1 MIIRSITL
9 NNYRLYEGINM
20 IKFSLDKEKNIHLIC
35 GENGFGKTT
44 FLHSLLWCL
53 YGRFVGDIP
62 ASGQDANAN
71 YNALLLSNLNVNAA
85 KRYQAKIT
93 AEIIATIKKHGYTNE
108 LENIKKDSVYS
119 VAIRFE
125 ELAIPAIPCRV
136 IEVIRS
142 YDSILQKEQ
151 VEIMI
156 DGVHNELTEEI
167 GPEVF
172 INDFILNKDIA
183 RLFFFDSEEIVELA
197 ETGTIAERRRLSYA
211 YEEVLGI
218 RKYEELKSNLES
230 LRLRYRK
237 KSRDIGLRHEL
248 EKLLSQKEVV
258 DKDVKKIEIQIQD
271 LNNKLVTL
279 REEDSQLQSDLSR
292 EGSSVKSEEMNRIK
306 NLIETCKKNDVEM
319 KGKLKHFIDYAPFA
333 IAGNVFAQAY
343 ELVKADHDTIISNNV
358 SIAQNHVLDSLSK
371 ELLAMLASLPIE
383 KKSKDDATKKLDAIV
398 AKYRGE
404 KSDHEPQI
412 ILSDDDYAE
421 IEAVYNSITTTYRI
435 EFETLAENYRKN
447 KVMLERNS
455 RRLSNMHIKESDE
468 VIKQLRSKKN
478 DTEKAIRETDDAIRK
493 LHEKTGESNL
503 KLSTLEKQIKDLNK
517 RVSVDDADEKKD
529 VLANQL
535 ISELDSFLSSL
546 KQNKKSSLERRIKT
560 TLNSLMH
567 KEDFI
572 GRVEVTIDADA
583 MDILLFT
590 PEGDEIDKEKLSKG
604 EKQLYATSLLKS
616 LVDESNIKFPV
627 FIDSPLQKFDK
638 SHSSK
643 IITEFYPS
651 ISEQVVLF
659 PLLHKELTK
668 PEMDMMLPFVGSAT
682 LITNDTT
689 RSGFK
694 AAKAEHLFDD
704 YNY

>member
-1 MIIRSITL
+1 MNT
-9 NNYRLYEGINM
+9 
-20 IKFSLDKEKNIHLIC
+20 IKFTLDEEKNIHLIC

-53 YGRFVGDIP
+53 YGRFVGDVP

-71 YNALLLSNLNVNAA
+71 YNALLQSNLNINAA
-85 KRYQAKIT
+85 KRYQANLT
-93 AEIIATIKKHGYTNE
+93 PEIAALVKKHGYTNE
-108 LENIKKDSVYS
+108 LDEIKKDSVYS
-119 VAIRFE
+119 VTICFA
-125 ELAIPAIPCRV
+125 ELAIPGIPCRV

-156 DGVHNELTEEI
+156 DGVQNELTEEI
-167 GPEVF
+167 GPDVF

-183 RLFFFDSEEIVELA
+183 RLFFFDSEEVVELA
-197 ETGTIAERRRLSYA
+197 ETGTIADRRRLSRA

-218 RKYEELKSNLES
+218 RKYEDLKSNLES

-237 KSRDIGLRHEL
+237 KSRDIGLRQEL
-248 EKLLSQKEVV
+248 EKLLAQKEEA
-258 DKDVKKIEIQIQD
+258 DKEAAEIENQIQEF
-271 LNNKLVTL
+271 NNKLTAL
-279 REEDSQLQSDLSR
+279 REDDTQLQAELSR
-292 EGSSVKSEEMNRIK
+292 EGSSVKSEEMNSVK
-306 NLIETCKKNDVEM
+306 VNIETCKKNDVEM
-319 KGKLKHFIDYAPFA
+319 KGKLKQFIDYAPFA
-333 IAGNVFAQAY
+333 IAGNVFAQAF
-343 ELVKADHDTIISNNV
+343 ELAKADHDTISSNNA

-371 ELLAMLASLPIE
+371 ELLAILTSLPIE
-383 KKSKDDATKKLDAIV
+383 KNSKEDAIKKLDSIV

-404 KSDHEPQI
+404 KSDREPQMTF
-412 ILSDDDYAE
+412 SDDDFEE

-435 EFETLAENYRKN
+435 EFETLADNYRKN
-447 KVMLERNS
+447 KVMMERNS
-455 RRLSNMHIKESDE
+455 RRLSNMHSKESDE
-468 VIKQLRSKKN
+468 VIRQLRSKKN
-478 DTEKAIRETDDAIRK
+478 DTEKAILETDEAIRK

-503 KLSTLEKQIKDLNK
+503 KLATLEKKIKDLSK
-517 RVSVDDADEKKD
+517 LVSVDDADEKKD
-529 VLANQL
+529 ALANQL
-535 ISELDSFLSSL
+535 IGELDTFLLSI
-546 KQNKKSSLERRIKT
+546 KQSKKSSLERRIKT

-572 GRVEVTIDADA
+572 GHVEVTIDADA
-583 MDILLFT
+583 MDILLFS
-590 PEGDEIDKEKLSKG
+590 PEGDEINKDKLSKG

-616 LVDESNIKFPV
+616 LVDESGIMFPV

-643 IITEFYPS
+643 VITEFYPS

-668 PEMDMMLPFVGSAT
+668 PEMNIMLPFVGSVT

>member
-9 NNYRLYEGINM
+9 NNYRLYEGINT
-20 IKFSLDKEKNIHLIC
+20 IKFSLDDEKNIYLIC

-62 ASGQDANAN
+62 ASGQDTNAN
-71 YNALLLSNLNVNAA
+71 YNSLLLSNLNVNAA
-85 KRYQAKIT
+85 KRYQAKVT
-93 AEIIATIKKHGYTNE
+93 SEIIAIIKKHGYTNE
-108 LENIKKDSVYS
+108 LENIKNDSVYS

-197 ETGTIAERRRLSYA
+197 ETGTIADRRRLSHA

-248 EKLLSQKEVV
+248 EKLLSQKEGV
-258 DKDVKKIEIQIQD
+258 DKDVKKIEILIQD

-306 NLIETCKKNDVEM
+306 NLIETCKKNDADM
-319 KGKLKHFIDYAPFA
+319 KGKLKLFIDYAPFA
-333 IAGNVFAQAY
+333 IAGNIFVQAF
-343 ELVKADHDTIISNNV
+343 ELAKADHDTIRSNNAF
-358 SIAQNHVLDSLSK
+358 IAQNQVLDSLSE
-371 ELLAMLASLPIE
+371 ELLNMITSLPVN
-383 KKSKDDATKKLDAIV
+383 KHSKEDATKELERIV

-404 KSDHEPQI
+404 KSNRDPQMV
-412 ILSDDDYAE
+412 LSDDDFSE
-421 IEAVYNSITTTYRI
+421 IEAVYNSITSTYRV

-447 KVMLERNS
+447 KIMLERNS
-455 RRLSNMHIKESDE
+455 RRLSNMHSKENDE
-468 VIKQLRSKKN
+468 VVKRLRTKKN
-478 DTEKAIRETDDAIRK
+478 ETEKAIQETDDAIRK

-503 KLSTLEKQIKDLNK
+503 KLTTLDKQIKDLSK

-529 VLANQL
+529 KLANQL
-535 ISELDSFLSSL
+535 IGELDTFLYSL
-546 KQNKKSSLERRIKT
+546 KQNKKSSLERRIRA

-572 GRVEVTIDADA
+572 GRVDVAFDADT

-590 PEGDEIDKEKLSKG
+590 PDGDEIDKDKLSKG

-616 LVDESNIKFPV
+616 LVDESGIKFPV

-643 IITEFYPS
+643 IITEFYPT

-694 AAKAEHLFDD
+694 KIEAGHLFDD
-704 YNY
+704 YNN

>member
-9 NNYRLYEGINM
+9 NNYRLYEGINT
-20 IKFSLDKEKNIHLIC
+20 IKFSLDDKKNIHLIC

-62 ASGQDANAN
+62 ASGQDTNAN
-71 YNALLLSNLNVNAA
+71 YNALLQSNLNINAA
-85 KRYQAKIT
+85 KRYQTKIT
-93 AEIIATIKKHGYTNE
+93 SEIIAIIKKHGYTNE

-197 ETGTIAERRRLSYA
+197 ETGTIVERRRLSYA

-258 DKDVKKIEIQIQD
+258 DKDVKEIEMRIQD

-292 EGSSVKSEEMNRIK
+292 EGSSVKTEEVNRIK
-306 NLIETCKKNDVEM
+306 TLIETCKKKDADM
-319 KGKLKHFIDYAPFA
+319 KGKLKLFIDYAPFA
-333 IAGNVFAQAY
+333 IAGNIFVQAFELAQ
-343 ELVKADHDTIISNNV
+343 ADHDTIRSNNAF
-358 SIAQNHVLDSLSK
+358 IAQNQVLDSLSE
-371 ELLAMLASLPIE
+371 ELLNMIISLPVN
-383 KKSKDDATKKLDAIV
+383 KNSKEDATKKIECIV

-404 KSDHEPQI
+404 KSDREPQMV
-412 ILSDDDYAE
+412 LSDDDFAE
-421 IEAVYNSITTTYRI
+421 IEAVYNSITSTYRV

-447 KVMLERNS
+447 KIMLERNS
-455 RRLSNMHIKESDE
+455 RRL
-468 VIKQLRSKKN
+468 
-478 DTEKAIRETDDAIRK
+478 
-493 LHEKTGESNL
+493 
-503 KLSTLEKQIKDLNK
+503 
-517 RVSVDDADEKKD
+517 
-529 VLANQL
+529 
-535 ISELDSFLSSL
+535 
-546 KQNKKSSLERRIKT
+546 
-560 TLNSLMH
+560 
-567 KEDFI
+567 
-572 GRVEVTIDADA
+572 
-583 MDILLFT
+583 
-590 PEGDEIDKEKLSKG
+590 
-604 EKQLYATSLLKS
+604 
-616 LVDESNIKFPV
+616 
-627 FIDSPLQKFDK
+627 
-638 SHSSK
+638 
-643 IITEFYPS
+643 
-651 ISEQVVLF
+651 
-659 PLLHKELTK
+659 
-668 PEMDMMLPFVGSAT
+668 
-682 LITNDTT
+682 
-689 RSGFK
+689 
-694 AAKAEHLFDD
+694 
-704 YNY
+704 

>member
-1 MIIRSITL
+1 MIIQSVAL
-9 NNYRLYEGINM
+9 NNYCLYEGVNV
-20 IKFSLDKEKNIHLIC
+20 IKFNFDEKKNVHLIC

-53 YGRFVGDIP
+53 YGRFVGDVL

-71 YNALLLSNLNVNAA
+71 YNALLQSNLNTNAA
-85 KRYQAKIT
+85 KRYQASLTPEIT
-93 AEIIATIKKHGYTNE
+93 ALIKKHGYTNE
-108 LENIKKDSVYS
+108 LESIKKDSVYS
-119 VAIRFE
+119 VAIRFA

-136 IEVIRS
+136 IDVIRS
-142 YDSILQKEQ
+142 YDSILKREQ

-156 DGVHNELTEEI
+156 DGVRNELTEEI
-167 GPEVF
+167 GSDVF

-183 RLFFFDSEEIVELA
+183 RLFFFDSEEVVDLA
-197 ETGTIAERRRLSYA
+197 ETSTVSDRRKLSHA

-218 RKYEELKSNLES
+218 RKYEDLKSNLES

-248 EKLLSQKEVV
+248 EKFLLQKEEA
-258 DKDVKKIEIQIQD
+258 DKEAVGIESQILG
-271 LNNKLVTL
+271 LNDKLATL
-279 REEDSQLQSDLSR
+279 REEDTQLQTELSR
-292 EGSSVKSEEMNRIK
+292 EGSNVKSEEMNRVKVI
-306 NLIETCKKNDVEM
+306 IETCKKNDVEM

-333 IAGNVFAQAY
+333 IAGNVFTRAY
-343 ELVKADHDTIISNNV
+343 ELAKADHDTISNNNA

-371 ELLAMLASLPIE
+371 ELLAILSSLPIE
-383 KKSKDDATKKLDAIV
+383 KKSKDVATKKLNGIV
-398 AKYRGE
+398 ARYRSE
-404 KSDHEPQI
+404 KSYREPQMV
-412 ILSDDDYAE
+412 LSDDDFAE

-455 RRLSNMHIKESDE
+455 RRLSNMHSKESDE
-468 VIKQLRSKKN
+468 VIKQLRTKKN
-478 DTEKAIRETDDAIRK
+478 EIEKIIQETDDAIRK

-503 KLSTLEKQIKDLNK
+503 KLATLEKQIKDLSK

-529 VLANQL
+529 ALANQL
-535 ISELDSFLSSL
+535 IGELDTFLSSL
-546 KQNKKSSLERRIKT
+546 KQNKKSSLERRLKT
-560 TLNSLMH
+560 TLNSFMH

-572 GRVEVTIDADA
+572 GHVEVTIDADA

-616 LVDESNIKFPV
+616 LVDESGIKFPV

-668 PEMDMMLPFVGSAT
+668 PELDMMLPFVGSAT

-694 AAKAEHLFDD
+694 VVEAEHLFNDN
-704 YNY
+704 NY

>member
-1 MIIRSITL
+1 MIIQSITL
-9 NNYRLYEGINM
+9 NNYRLYEGVNT
-20 IKFSLDKEKNIHLIC
+20 IKFALNEKKNVHLVC

-44 FLHSLLWCL
+44 LLHSLLWCL
-53 YGRFVGDIP
+53 YGRFVGDVP
-62 ASGQDANAN
+62 ASGQDANVN
-71 YNALLLSNLNVNAA
+71 YNALLQSNLNINAA
-85 KRYQAKIT
+85 KRYQASLTPETT
-93 AEIIATIKKHGYTNE
+93 ALIKKHGYTNE
-108 LENIKKDSVYS
+108 FEEIKKDSVYS
-119 VAIRFE
+119 VTIRFS
-125 ELAIPAIPCRV
+125 ELAIPSIPCRV
-136 IEVIRS
+136 IDVIRS

-156 DGVHNELTEEI
+156 DGVRNELTEEI
-167 GPEVF
+167 GPDVF

-183 RLFFFDSEEIVELA
+183 RLFFFDSEEVVELA
-197 ETGTIAERRRLSYA
+197 ETGTIADRRRLSRA

-218 RKYEELKSNLES
+218 SKYEDLKSNLES

-248 EKLLSQKEVV
+248 EKLLAQKEDA
-258 DKDVKKIEIQIQD
+258 DKEATEIEEQIQKIND
-271 LNNKLVTL
+271 KLSTL
-279 REEDSQLQSDLSR
+279 RQKDTSLQAKLSR
-292 EGSSVKSEEMNRIK
+292 EGSSVKSEEMNRVKVI
-306 NLIETCKKNDVEM
+306 IETCKKNDVEM
-319 KGKLKHFIDYAPFA
+319 KGKLKQFIDYAPFA
-333 IAGNVFAQAY
+333 IAGNVFARAY
-343 ELVKADHDTIISNNV
+343 ELAKADHDTISSNNV

-404 KSDHEPQI
+404 KSDREPQM
-412 ILSDDDYAE
+412 ILSDDDFAE

-455 RRLSNMHIKESDE
+455 RRLSNIYSKESDE

-478 DTEKAIRETDDAIRK
+478 DTEKAIQETDDAIRK

-503 KLSTLEKQIKDLNK
+503 KLATLEKQIKDLSK

-529 VLANQL
+529 VLASQL
-535 ISELDSFLSSL
+535 IGELDTFLSSL

-560 TLNSLMH
+560 ALNSLMH

-590 PEGDEIDKEKLSKG
+590 PEGDEIDKDKLSKG

-668 PEMDMMLPFVGSAT
+668 SEMDMMLPFVGSTT

-689 RSGFK
+689 RSEFK

>member
-9 NNYRLYEGINM
+9 NNYRLYEGINT
-20 IKFSLDKEKNIHLIC
+20 IKFSLDDKKNIHLIC

-62 ASGQDANAN
+62 ASGQDTNAN
-71 YNALLLSNLNVNAA
+71 YNALLQSNLNINAA
-85 KRYQAKIT
+85 KRYQTKIT
-93 AEIIATIKKHGYTNE
+93 SEIIAIIKKHGYTNE

-119 VAIRFE
+119 VVIRFE

-197 ETGTIAERRRLSYA
+197 ETGTIVERRRLSYA

-258 DKDVKKIEIQIQD
+258 DKDVKEIEMRIQD

-292 EGSSVKSEEMNRIK
+292 EGSSVKTEEVNRIK
-306 NLIETCKKNDVEM
+306 TLIETCKKKDADM
-319 KGKLKHFIDYAPFA
+319 KGKLKLFIDYAPFA
-333 IAGNVFAQAY
+333 IAGNIFVQAFELAQ
-343 ELVKADHDTIISNNV
+343 ADHDTIRSNNAF
-358 SIAQNHVLDSLSK
+358 IAQNQVLDSLSE
-371 ELLAMLASLPIE
+371 ELLNMIISLPVN
-383 KKSKDDATKKLDAIV
+383 KNSKEDATKKIECIV

-404 KSDHEPQI
+404 KSDREPQMV
-412 ILSDDDYAE
+412 LSDDDFAE
-421 IEAVYNSITTTYRI
+421 IEAVYNSITSTYRV

-447 KVMLERNS
+447 KIMLERNS
-455 RRLSNMHIKESDE
+455 RRLSNIHSKESDE
-468 VIKQLRSKKN
+468 VIKRLRTKKN
-478 DTEKAIRETDDAIRK
+478 EIEKAIQETDDAIRK

-503 KLSTLEKQIKDLNK
+503 KLATFDKQIKELSK
-517 RVSVDDADEKKD
+517 KVSVDDADEKKD
-529 VLANQL
+529 KLANQL
-535 ISELDSFLSSL
+535 IGELDTFLYSL
-546 KQNKKSSLERRIKT
+546 KQNKKSSLERRIKA

-572 GRVEVTIDADA
+572 GRVDVAFDADT

-590 PEGDEIDKEKLSKG
+590 PDEDEIDKDKLSKG

-616 LVDESNIKFPV
+616 LVDESGIKFPV

-643 IITEFYPS
+643 IITEFYPA

-668 PEMDMMLPFVGSAT
+668 PEMDMMLPFVASAT
-682 LITNDTT
+682 LITNNTT

-694 AAKAEHLFDD
+694 KIAEEHLFDD

>member
-1 MIIRSITL
+1 
-9 NNYRLYEGINM
+9 
-20 IKFSLDKEKNIHLIC
+20 
-35 GENGFGKTT
+35 
-44 FLHSLLWCL
+44 
-53 YGRFVGDIP
+53 
-62 ASGQDANAN
+62 
-71 YNALLLSNLNVNAA
+71 
-85 KRYQAKIT
+85 
-93 AEIIATIKKHGYTNE
+93 
-108 LENIKKDSVYS
+108 
-119 VAIRFE
+119 
-125 ELAIPAIPCRV
+125 
-136 IEVIRS
+136 
-142 YDSILQKEQ
+142 
-151 VEIMI
+151 
-156 DGVHNELTEEI
+156 
-167 GPEVF
+167 
-172 INDFILNKDIA
+172 
-183 RLFFFDSEEIVELA
+183 
-197 ETGTIAERRRLSYA
+197 
-211 YEEVLGI
+211 
-218 RKYEELKSNLES
+218 
-230 LRLRYRK
+230 
-237 KSRDIGLRHEL
+237 
-248 EKLLSQKEVV
+248 
-258 DKDVKKIEIQIQD
+258 
-271 LNNKLVTL
+271 
-279 REEDSQLQSDLSR
+279 
-292 EGSSVKSEEMNRIK
+292 
-306 NLIETCKKNDVEM
+306 M
-319 KGKLKHFIDYAPFA
+319 KGKLKQFIDYAPFA

-343 ELVKADHDTIISNNV
+343 ELAKADHDTISSNNA

-371 ELLAMLASLPIE
+371 ELLAMLETLPIE
-383 KKSKDDATKKLDAIV
+383 KKSKDDATKKLDCIV
-398 AKYRGE
+398 AKYRGV
-404 KSDHEPQI
+404 KSDREPQMT
-412 ILSDDDYAE
+412 LSDVDYAE

-455 RRLSNMHIKESDE
+455 RRLSNMHSKESDE
-468 VIKQLRSKKN
+468 VIKRLRIKKN
-478 DTEKAIRETDDAIRK
+478 ETEKVIQETDDAIRK

-503 KLSTLEKQIKDLNK
+503 KLATIEKQIKDLSK

-529 VLANQL
+529 ALANQL
-535 ISELDSFLSSL
+535 IGELDTFLSSL

-590 PEGDEIDKEKLSKG
+590 PEGDEIDKDKLSKG

-616 LVDESNIKFPV
+616 LVDESGIKFPV

-694 AAKAEHLFDD
+694 TAKAEHLFDD